1 MNAYALFHLFNRVSY
16 SMKWSIYNDKL
27 LYKGFFKVSRIELTH
42 ELFAGGQSRPIVRE
56 LLDRGHAAAVLPYD
70 PVRDE
75 VVLIEQFRIGAI
87 NDPTGPWLLEVI
99 AGIIEPGESAEDV
112 IVREA
117 LEEAG
122 CRITDIIPVQRFYS
136 TPGGSTE
143 EISVFAART
152 DTGGLGGVHGIEE
165 EGEDIRVKIVSSDEA
180 FELLDRGRID
190 SAMPIIALQWF
201 RMNRERLRRK
211 WQSTE
216 NYRCS

>member
-1 MNAYALFHLFNRVSY
+1 
-16 SMKWSIYNDKL
+16 MKWSICNDKL

-143 EISVFAART
+143 EIFVFAART